1 MAPFK
6 TCCIPLTWTDGAQVT
21 QKLLDA
27 ESQRLSRETALGHD
41 DELSKLSQLFVIF
54 FLLLVCCFHFH
65 QHSHPNRRLQSQ
77 VDQLNREFEVAAGT
91 LLRGKSASQ
100 VAR

>member
-6 TCCIPLTWTDGAQVT
+6 PCIPLTGNDGAQVT

-54 FLLLVCCFHFH
+54 FSFLFVVVFTFTNIPTPIGAC
-65 QHSHPNRRLQSQ
+65 SRR
-77 VDQLNREFEVAAGT
+77 
-91 LLRGKSASQ
+91 
-100 VAR
+100 